1 MTNPRE
7 PHFVALERER
17 QSAFFEAYLP
27 GEGGFE
33 GSAYRLAPTN
43 RLSNLNPGIRDIAA
57 RYFADNSI
65 AWHQHAAH
73 GLSSQVCC
81 LNFLMPL
88 ATRPELLARLVQS
101 ALGGDLPEMLEVEKG
116 PDGEPWFVGFEWI
129 GRKDYLSEWP
139 RTGSP
144 KRGANVTSADAIVRF
159 RQAGRVETL
168 LIEWKYTE
176 SYGAPPEPKR
186 EAERLRRYQNI
197 AFAPFGPVRND
208 AGLKLTD
215 LFWEPFYQLFRQQML
230 ASRMQAIQEDAA
242 ERVRVL
248 HIAPAANRRLTRV
261 TSPAMR
267 PLGDNAFKVYR
278 SLLIETEDFIS
289 RSTESLFTPLIADA
303 LTDDA
308 WAKYLRSRYAFLA
321 DPANS
326 PNEMPTAQIPTSK
339 LT

>member
-1 MTNPRE
+1 MTAPRE
-7 PHFVALERER
+7 PNFVEQERLR
-17 QSAFFEAYLP
+17 QSTFFRATLP
-27 GEGGFE
+27 NECGFD
-33 GSAYRLAPTN
+33 GCDYRLPPDR
-43 RLSNLNPGIRDIAA
+43 RLSNLNPQIRDIAA
-57 RYFADNSI
+57 HYFSDNAI

-88 ATRPELLARLVQS
+88 ATRPDILAKLVQ
-101 ALGGDLPEMLEVEKG
+101 AVIGGDLPEMLEVETG

-129 GRKDYLSEWP
+129 GRKNYLNEWP

-159 RQAGRVETL
+159 RQAQAGRVETL

-197 AFAPFGPVRND
+197 AFAPFGPLRSNAD
-208 AGLKLTD
+208 LKLPD

-230 ASRMQAIQEDAA
+230 ASRMQAVQEDGA
-242 ERVRVL
+242 ERARVL

-278 SLLIETEDFIS
+278 SLLIETDDFIS
-289 RSTESLFTPLIADA
+289 RSTESLFSPLIEDA
-303 LTDDA
+303 STDDA

-321 DPANS
+321 DPARS
-326 PNEMPTAQIPTSK
+326 SWDEMTTA
-339 LT
+339 

>member
-1 MTNPRE
+1 MTDPRE
-7 PHFVALERER
+7 PHFVTQERAC
-17 QSAFFEAYLP
+17 QSTFFEAHLP

-33 GSAYRLAPTN
+33 GSAYRLAPAN
-43 RLSNLNPGIRDIAA
+43 RLSNLNPEIRDIAA
-57 RYFADNSI
+57 RYFSDNAI

-88 ATRPELLARLVQS
+88 ATRPEMLARLVQS
-101 ALGGDLPEMLEVEKG
+101 ALGGDLPEMLEVDKG

-129 GRKDYLSEWP
+129 GRKDYLNEWP

-144 KRGANVTSADAIVRF
+144 KRGANVTSADAILRF
-159 RQAGRVETL
+159 RWGGRVETL

-186 EAERLRRYQNI
+186 ETERLRRYQNI
-197 AFAPFGPVRND
+197 AFAPFGPVRSD

-230 ASRMQAIQEDAA
+230 ASRMQATQEDGA

-267 PLGDNAFKVYR
+267 PLGDNAFKIYR
-278 SLLIETEDFIS
+278 SLLIEPDNFIS
-289 RSTESLFTPLIADA
+289 RSTESLFLPLIADGP
-303 LTDDA
+303 TDDV
-308 WAKYLRSRYAFLA
+308 WAKYLSSRYAFLA
-321 DPANS
+321 DPASSSTNAGCEIV
-326 PNEMPTAQIPTSK
+326 PH
-339 LT
+339 

>member
-1 MTNPRE
+1 MTDPRE
-7 PHFVALERER
+7 PHFVAQERAR
-17 QSAFFEAYLP
+17 QSAFFEAHLP

-33 GSAYRLAPTN
+33 GSAYRLAPSN

-57 RYFADNSI
+57 RYFSDNAI

-88 ATRPELLARLVQS
+88 ATRPELLARLVQQ
-101 ALGGDLPEMLEVEKG
+101 AIGGELPEMLEVEKG

-129 GRKDYLSEWP
+129 GRKDYLNEWP

-159 RQAGRVETL
+159 RQAQAGRVETL

-176 SYGAPPEPKR
+176 SYGASPEPKR

-197 AFAPFGPVRND
+197 AFAPFGPLRTNAD
-208 AGLKLTD
+208 LKLPD

-230 ASRMQAIQEDAA
+230 ASRMQAVQEDGA
-242 ERVRVL
+242 ERARVL

-278 SLLIETEDFIS
+278 SLLIETDNFIS
-289 RSTESLFTPLIADA
+289 RSTESLFSPLIDDA
-303 LTDDA
+303 STDDA
-308 WAKYLRSRYAFLA
+308 WAKYLRNRYAFLA
-321 DPANS
+321 DSARS
-326 PNEMPTAQIPTSK
+326 SWDEVTTA
-339 LT
+339 

>member
-1 MTNPRE
+1 MRDPRE
-7 PHFVALERER
+7 PHFVAHERAR

-33 GSAYRLAPTN
+33 GIAYRLAPAN
-43 RLSNLNPGIRDIAA
+43 RLSNLNPEIRNIGA
-57 RYFADNSI
+57 RYFSDNAI

-88 ATRPELLARLVQS
+88 ATRPETLARLVQQ
-101 ALGGDLPEMLEVEKG
+101 AIGGDLPEMLEVEKG

-129 GRKDYLSEWP
+129 GRKDYLNEWP

-197 AFAPFGPVRND
+197 AFAPFGPLRSNAD
-208 AGLKLTD
+208 LKLPD

-230 ASRMQAIQEDAA
+230 ASRMQAAKEDGT

-248 HIAPAANRRLTRV
+248 HIAPAGNRRLARV
-261 TSPAMR
+261 TPPALR
-267 PLGDNAFKVYR
+267 ALGDNAFTVYR
-278 SLLIETEDFIS
+278 ALLADPDDFIS
-289 RSTESLFTPLIADA
+289 RPTDKLFRPLIAD
-303 LTDDA
+303 LPQDDS
-308 WAKYLRSRYAFLA
+308 WANYLSKRYAFLA
-321 DPANS
+321 DTVAPSPSEMTPA
-326 PNEMPTAQIPTSK
+326 
-339 LT
+339 

>member
-1 MTNPRE
+1 MTDPRE
-7 PHFVALERER
+7 SHFVAQERAR
-17 QSAFFEAYLP
+17 QSAFFEAHLP

-33 GSAYRLAPTN
+33 GSAYRLAPSN

-57 RYFADNSI
+57 RYFSNNAI

-88 ATRPELLARLVQS
+88 ATRPELLAHLVQS

-129 GRKDYLSEWP
+129 GRKDYLNEWP
-139 RTGSP
+139 RTGVP
-144 KRGANVTSADAIVRF
+144 KRGANVTSADTVLRF
-159 RQAGRVETL
+159 RQAGRIETL

-176 SYGAPPEPKR
+176 SYGTPPEPKR
-186 EAERLRRYQNI
+186 EAERLRRYQSI
-197 AFAPFGPVRND
+197 AFAPFGPVRSD
-208 AGLKLTD
+208 TGLKLTD

-230 ASRMQAIQEDAA
+230 ASRMQTEQEDGA

-248 HIAPAANRRLTRV
+248 HIASAGNRRLTRV

-278 SLLIETEDFIS
+278 SLLANPDDFVS
-289 RSTESLFTPLIADA
+289 RSTESLFSSLIADA
-303 LTDDA
+303 PVDDG
-308 WAKYLRSRYAFLA
+308 WATYLRNRYAFLA
-321 DPANS
+321 HASDTKDEKS
-326 PNEMPTAQIPTSK
+326 
-339 LT
+339 

>member
-1 MTNPRE
+1 MTDPRE
-7 PHFVALERER
+7 PHFVAQERAR

-33 GSAYRLAPTN
+33 GSAYRLAPAN
-43 RLSNLNPGIRDIAA
+43 RLSNLNPGIRNIAA
-57 RYFADNSI
+57 RYFSDNAI

-88 ATRPELLARLVQS
+88 ATRPELLARLVQQ
-101 ALGGDLPEMLEVEKG
+101 AIGGELPEMLEVEKG

-129 GRKDYLSEWP
+129 GRKDYLNEWP

-159 RQAGRVETL
+159 RHAGRVETL

-186 EAERLRRYQNI
+186 EAERLRRYQNL
-197 AFAPFGPVRND
+197 AFAPFGPLRSNAD
-208 AGLKLTD
+208 LKLPD

-230 ASRMQAIQEDAA
+230 ASRMQATKEDGT

-248 HIAPAANRRLTRV
+248 HIAPAGNRRLSRV
-261 TSPAMR
+261 TSLALR
-267 PLGDNAFKVYR
+267 ALGDNAFSVYR
-278 SLLIETEDFIS
+278 TLLVDPEDFIS
-289 RSTESLFTPLIADA
+289 RSTDALFSPLIADVPA
-303 LTDDA
+303 DDS
-308 WAKYLRSRYAFLA
+308 WANYLSKRYAFLA
-321 DPANS
+321 D
-326 PNEMPTAQIPTSK
+326 TAAPSISK
-339 LT
+339 MTPP